1 MNILIVYLGR
11 KGGGAH
17 YTYELV
23 NELSKKTNVSLLVS
37 KQAENI
43 KSYESLNISLN
54 TINTF
59 NGMFSFILSSFK
71 LPFIKNKI
79 KKIILDE
86 KIDIVISTMTH
97 VWNGFIFTPNFM
109 MKIPYILTI
118 HDAVPHSGEGNFIL
132 NLLNNKDI
140 KNANAYIALTE
151 HVKNQ
156 FINIYGDKKDICI
169 LPLGS
174 FNFKSGEIKS
184 WCGVRPLRILFFGR
198 IHEYKGI
205 DLLLDSMIILQEKYD
220 LELSIYGQ
228 GDLSD
233 YVDKID
239 VIKKINIENR
249 WIGDSEV
256 GDILQAHDVCV
267 IPYKDA
273 SQSGVIPVAQSAGL
287 PTIVNPVDG
296 LIEQIEK
303 DKTSLVTDRVD
314 SVSLALSIEKII
326 KNPELVNKLSIG
338 SLEYASGKLSWVPI
352 VNKLI
357 TYSKETLNSSDRS

>member
-23 NELSKKTNVSLLVS
+23 NELSKKANVSLLVS
-37 KQAENI
+37 AQAENI
-43 KSYESLNISLN
+43 KSYENLNVSLN

-59 NGMFSFILSSFK
+59 NGFISFLFSSFK
-71 LPFIKNKI
+71 LPFIKRKV
-79 KKIILDE
+79 KKIILDD

-97 VWNGFIFTPNFM
+97 VWNGFILTPSLM
-109 MKIPYILTI
+109 TKIPYVLTI
-118 HDAVPHSGEGNFIL
+118 HDAVPHSGEESWIL
-132 NLLNNKDI
+132 KLLNNKDI
-140 KNANAYIALTE
+140 KNADAYIALTE
-151 HVKNQ
+151 HVKNK
-156 FINIYGDKKDICI
+156 FIEINGNEKDVCI

-205 DLLLDSMIILQEKYD
+205 DLLLDAMILLQEKYV

-233 YVDKID
+233 YTNKIK
-239 VIKKINIENR
+239 VIKNINIENR
-249 WIGDSEV
+249 WIDDSEV

-273 SQSGVIPVAQSAGL
+273 SQSGVIPAAQSAGL
-287 PTIVNPVDG
+287 PTIINPVDG

-303 DKTSLVTDRVD
+303 DRTSLVTDRVD
-314 SVSLALSIEKII
+314 SSSLAACIEKLI
-326 KNPELVNKLSIG
+326 KNPMLLNQLSIG
-338 SLEYASGKLSWVPI
+338 SLEYAKRELSWTPI
-352 VNKLI
+352 VERLI
-357 TYSKETLNSSDRS
+357 GYSIDVLKKGKN